1 MTDASDEWPTDP
13 RRAIA
18 RRLATRT
25 IREPARKLL
34 RQGWSS
40 GQSGEGKQA
49 QARPSFLK
57 KRSKKLL
64 PVLASAF
71 ADGLSPDNQKFF
83 GSRQAGAAFFSKKT
97 LSSFT
102 RLPWD

>member
-1 MTDASDEWPTDP
+1 MGAN
-13 RRAIA
+13 AIA
-18 RRLATRT
+18 LPAT
-25 IREPARKLL
+25 
-34 RQGWSS
+34 S

-71 ADGLSPDNQKFF
+71 PDRLSPDSQKFLVL
-83 GSRQAGAAFFSKKT
+83 FFKREP

-102 RLPWD
+102 RWPCRRRVPR